1 MQEHEVIFEA
11 YLEKKGLKLTQPRRL
26 ILNTVFD
33 LHEHFDIEQ
42 LYDIIHKISSEVSR
56 ATVYRIIPLL
66 EEAGLI
72 QKSIR
77 SEARD
82 KYEHIYG
89 HPKHA
94 HWVCKACGSLLE
106 TDMQD
111 LLKLLQSKAKTHN
124 FRIDEVNLTLNGLC
138 WKCSN
143 NENES
148 Q

>member
-11 YLEKKGLKLTQPRRL
+11 FLEKKGLKLTQPRKL
-26 ILNTVFD
+26 ILNTIFD

-66 EEAGLI
+66 VEAGLI

-77 SEARD
+77 SDARD
-82 KYEHIYG
+82 KYEHIFG

-94 HWVCKACGSLLE
+94 HWICKDCGMLLE

-111 LLKLLQSKAKTHN
+111 ILKLVQAKAKTQN
-124 FRIDEVNLTLNGLC
+124 FRISDTNLEVKGIC
-138 WKCSN
+138 WKCQN

-148 Q
+148 H